1 MRAEAL
7 RERTAAD
14 ALRPVPLD
22 AYAAFLFVCVCSS
35 IARTQLAQNQH
46 AAQLRARTRVRR
58 ATIVHELY
66 FHYFLYLLAFLMF
79 EG

>member
-1 MRAEAL
+1 
-7 RERTAAD
+7 
-14 ALRPVPLD
+14 VPLD
-22 AYAAFLFVCVCSS
+22 AYAAFLFVCVCSR